1 MNSGRVPALELCN
14 VCKTFGGL
22 KATDNISIEVK
33 EHEIYGIIGPN
44 GVGKTTLFN
53 LITGV
58 VPLSSGQIK
67 VFGQD
72 ISNLRADKICKVGVA
87 RTFQN
92 IRLFNSATIMENLMI
107 ACQQTIQYSA
117 IQGCL
122 RTKQFRKEEH
132 GAQERCRN
140 ILEKF
145 GLLEYKD
152 FTASKLPYGS
162 QRRVEIMRALMT
174 DPKVLLLDEPAAG
187 MNPQETLELAEFI
200 REIREKFHKTV
211 LLIEH
216 HMDLVMD
223 IADRIYVLDF
233 GELIA
238 QGTPAEI
245 QNNERVIDAYL
256 GVAEDAED

>member
-44 GVGKTTLFN
+44 GAGKTTLFN

-145 GLLEYKD
+145 GFLEYKD

-187 MNPQETLELAEFI
+187 MNEEETATLAAMIKYLQKEYSLTI
-200 REIREKFHKTV
+200 
-211 LLIEH
+211 LIIDH
-216 HMDLVMD
+216 HMDLIMD
-223 IADRIYVLDF
+223 ICDRLSVINF
-233 GELIA
+233 GKLLMT
-238 QGTPAEI
+238 GTPEQA
-245 QNNERVIDAYL
+245 QNDPKVIDAYL
-256 GVAEDAED
+256 GVDD

>member
-44 GVGKTTLFN
+44 GAGKTTLFN

-140 ILEKF
+140 IQEKF

-187 MNPQETLELAEFI
+187 MNEEETATLAAMIKYLQKEYSLTI
-200 REIREKFHKTV
+200 
-211 LLIEH
+211 LIIDH
-216 HMDLVMD
+216 HMDLIMD
-223 IADRIYVLDF
+223 ICDRLSVINF
-233 GELIA
+233 GKLLMT
-238 QGTPAEI
+238 GTPEQA
-245 QNNERVIDAYL
+245 QNDPKVIDAYL
-256 GVAEDAED
+256 GVDD

>member
-44 GVGKTTLFN
+44 GAGKTTLFN

-140 ILEKF
+140 TLEKF

-187 MNPQETLELAEFI
+187 MNEEETATLAAMIKYLQKEYSLTI
-200 REIREKFHKTV
+200 
-211 LLIEH
+211 LIIDH
-216 HMDLVMD
+216 HMDLIMD
-223 IADRIYVLDF
+223 ICDRLSVINF
-233 GELIA
+233 GKLLMT
-238 QGTPAEI
+238 GTPEQA
-245 QNNERVIDAYL
+245 QNDPKVIDAYL
-256 GVAEDAED
+256 GVDD

>member
-22 KATDNISIEVK
+22 KATDNISIGGQSTRNLRN
-33 EHEIYGIIGPN
+33 HWSQRS
-44 GVGKTTLFN
+44 GKTTLFN

-162 QRRVEIMRALMT
+162 QLQSRDYEST
-174 DPKVLLLDEPAAG
+174 YD
-187 MNPQETLELAEFI
+187 
-200 REIREKFHKTV
+200 
-211 LLIEH
+211 
-216 HMDLVMD
+216 
-223 IADRIYVLDF
+223 
-233 GELIA
+233 
-238 QGTPAEI
+238 
-245 QNNERVIDAYL
+245 
-256 GVAEDAED
+256 

>member
-44 GVGKTTLFN
+44 GAGKTTLFN

-187 MNPQETLELAEFI
+187 
-200 REIREKFHKTV
+200 
-211 LLIEH
+211 
-216 HMDLVMD
+216 
-223 IADRIYVLDF
+223 
-233 GELIA
+233 
-238 QGTPAEI
+238 
-245 QNNERVIDAYL
+245 
-256 GVAEDAED
+256 

>member
-44 GVGKTTLFN
+44 GAGKTTLFN

-140 ILEKF
+140 ILETF

-187 MNPQETLELAEFI
+187 MNEEETATLAAMIKYLQKEYSLTI
-200 REIREKFHKTV
+200 
-211 LLIEH
+211 LIIDH
-216 HMDLVMD
+216 HMDLIMD
-223 IADRIYVLDF
+223 ICDRLSVINF
-233 GELIA
+233 GKLLMT
-238 QGTPAEI
+238 GTPEQA
-245 QNNERVIDAYL
+245 QNDPKVIDAYL
-256 GVAEDAED
+256 GVDD

>member
-44 GVGKTTLFN
+44 GAGKTTLFN

-72 ISNLRADKICKVGVA
+72 ISNLRADKICKVCVA

-107 ACQQTIQYSA
+107 ACQQTNQYYA
-117 IQGCL
+117 IQGCQ

-132 GAQERCRN
+132 GAKEQ
-140 ILEKF
+140 
-145 GLLEYKD
+145 
-152 FTASKLPYGS
+152 
-162 QRRVEIMRALMT
+162 
-174 DPKVLLLDEPAAG
+174 
-187 MNPQETLELAEFI
+187 
-200 REIREKFHKTV
+200 
-211 LLIEH
+211 
-216 HMDLVMD
+216 
-223 IADRIYVLDF
+223 
-233 GELIA
+233 
-238 QGTPAEI
+238 
-245 QNNERVIDAYL
+245 
-256 GVAEDAED
+256 

>member
-44 GVGKTTLFN
+44 GAGKTTLFN

-152 FTASKLPYGS
+152 FTKPSNIVSAYYCTASTANCQGGKFSLSPGRLGEFLLRDGTGPQAVS
-162 QRRVEIMRALMT
+162 AQPKPTGTARRDKPM
-174 DPKVLLLDEPAAG
+174 
-187 MNPQETLELAEFI
+187 QYF
-200 REIREKFHKTV
+200 
-211 LLIEH
+211 
-216 HMDLVMD
+216 
-223 IADRIYVLDF
+223 RIYKYRF
-233 GELIA
+233 SF
-238 QGTPAEI
+238 
-245 QNNERVIDAYL
+245 
-256 GVAEDAED
+256 

>member
-44 GVGKTTLFN
+44 GAGKTTLFN

-122 RTKQFRKEEH
+122 RT
-132 GAQERCRN
+132 
-140 ILEKF
+140 
-145 GLLEYKD
+145 
-152 FTASKLPYGS
+152 
-162 QRRVEIMRALMT
+162 QRRAWRTGAMQKHPR
-174 DPKVLLLDEPAAG
+174 KVWTFGIQGFYRKQASIRKPA
-187 MNPQETLELAEFI
+187 QSRDYESTY
-200 REIREKFHKTV
+200 
-211 LLIEH
+211 
-216 HMDLVMD
+216 D
-223 IADRIYVLDF
+223 
-233 GELIA
+233 
-238 QGTPAEI
+238 
-245 QNNERVIDAYL
+245 
-256 GVAEDAED
+256 